1 MQLGI
6 NGEEEILLEL
16 MSLEGKV
23 LKTQKVKG
31 SGAVSTRFDIE
42 HLATSMYMLRI
53 TTKSGTVTK
62 NIVKK

>member
-1 MQLGI
+1 LQLGI